1 MNLFVHEIDVAR
13 LQARIGRVYEQ
24 RVAQLAQKGYEEHTR
39 KMYAA
44 VRQARAQFAIAEG
57 NDREDQQPMTPKEQ
71 AALNTQ
77 RQARFRDLSPGEQ
90 TKLHAEID
98 AMWAGI
104 PEHVRGKALK
114 LIS

>member
-1 MNLFVHEIDVAR
+1 
-13 LQARIGRVYEQ
+13 
-24 RVAQLAQKGYEEHTR
+24 
-39 KMYAA
+39 
-44 VRQARAQFAIAEG
+44 
-57 NDREDQQPMTPKEQ
+57 MTPKEQ